1 MINELIFVL
10 YSILVALFV
19 GVATIWGYE
28 ALVALMTLLAVCM
41 NLLVTKQI
49 MLCGWQ
55 ATAADALSIG
65 AVLCTNM
72 IQEFFGTE
80 RAKRAVWI
88 SFTGF
93 VGIAAIFMIHC
104 AYVPSAADQVQTH
117 CLALFC
123 PLPRI
128 GIASL
133 IAYGITQLCDRY
145 LYARLM
151 TVTHKRYFFA
161 RNLGITAITQLLD
174 TILFG
179 FLGLYGIVD
188 NLVSVML
195 VSYVIKLCSLLLI
208 VPALTLMKKVM
219 HRA

>member
-1 MINELIFVL
+1 MINELIFVFYGL
-10 YSILVALFV
+10 TVALLV
-19 GVATIWGYE
+19 GGATVLGYE

-49 MLCGWQ
+49 LFFGWQ

-80 RAKRAVWI
+80 RAKRAVWL
-88 SFTGF
+88 SFAGF
-93 VGIAAIFMIHC
+93 VAATIIFMIHC
-104 AYVPSAADQVQTH
+104 AYVPSETDVMQPH

-133 IAYGITQLCDRY
+133 IAYLITQLCDRY
-145 LYARLM
+145 LYAQFM
-151 TVTHKRYFFA
+151 TITQKRYFLA
-161 RNLGITAITQLLD
+161 RNIGITALTQLLD
-174 TILFG
+174 TVLFG
-179 FLGLYGIVD
+179 TLGLYGVVT
-188 NLVSVML
+188 NLASVL
-195 VSYVIKLCSLLLI
+195 FVSYVIKLCSLLLI
-208 VPALTLMKKVM
+208 VPALVLMKKVVI
-219 HRA
+219 RE

>member
-1 MINELIFVL
+1 MINELIFL
-10 YSILVALFV
+10 FYSLTVALLV
-19 GVATIWGYE
+19 GGATLLGYE

-49 MLCGWQ
+49 LFFGWQ

-80 RAKRAVWI
+80 RAKRAVWL
-88 SFTGF
+88 SFAGF
-93 VGIAAIFMIHC
+93 IGATVIFMIHC
-104 AYVPSAADQVQTH
+104 AYIPSAVDTMQGH

-133 IAYGITQLCDRY
+133 IAYLITQLCDRY
-145 LYARLM
+145 VYAKLM
-151 TVTHKRYFFA
+151 TITHKRYFLL
-161 RNLGITAITQLLD
+161 RNIGITASTQLLD
-174 TILFG
+174 TVLFG
-179 FLGLYGIVD
+179 VLGLYGMVD
-188 NLVSVML
+188 NLTSVL
-195 VSYVIKLCSLLLI
+195 FVSYVIKLCSLLLI
-208 VPALTLMKKVM
+208 VPALVLMKKVIA
-219 HRA
+219 RE

>member
-1 MINELIFVL
+1 MINELIFL
-10 YSILVALFV
+10 GYSLTVALLV
-19 GVATIWGYE
+19 GGATLLGYE

-49 MLCGWQ
+49 MFLGWH

-88 SFTGF
+88 SFAGF
-93 VGIAAIFMIHC
+93 IAATVIFMIHC
-104 AYVPSAADQVQTH
+104 TYIPSAADTMQSH

-133 IAYGITQLCDRY
+133 IAYLITQLCDRY
-145 LYARLM
+145 LYAKLM
-151 TVTHKRYFFA
+151 TITHKRYFLV
-161 RNLGITAITQLLD
+161 RNIGITALTQLLD
-174 TILFG
+174 AVLFG
-179 FLGLYGIVD
+179 TLGLYGVVA
-188 NLVSVML
+188 NLPSVL
-195 VSYVIKLCSLLLI
+195 FVSYVIKLCSLLLI
-208 VPALTLMKKVM
+208 VPALVLMKKVII
-219 HRA
+219 RE